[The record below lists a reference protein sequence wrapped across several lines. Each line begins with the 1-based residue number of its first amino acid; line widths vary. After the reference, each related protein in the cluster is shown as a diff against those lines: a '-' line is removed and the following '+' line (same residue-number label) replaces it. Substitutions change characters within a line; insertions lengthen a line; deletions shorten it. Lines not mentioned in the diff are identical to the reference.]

1 MRAASAKLIAL
12 LDADQFV
19 MADLYT
25 ITTVQGDVFRYTN
38 SDYDLIVAGQI
49 YSARGPIISR
59 EGISLSLGIE
69 VDNLSISIDCIDDN
83 EWNGINVVQAFH
95 NGQLDG
101 ARFKL
106 ERVFIDDSAVEMLNG
121 RFNLTNLNSGVIKL
135 FEGRIIEPELD
146 RNSIQASVASD
157 LDELNVQMPRNLYQ
171 PSCTNT
177 LFDSACGLLRQNFMV
192 QTTIEAGS
200 TTARILCQVNQPQGW
215 FTQGVIEFLD
225 GGNAGLKRTIRMHE
239 SGALLLTLPLLEVP
253 QAGQRIKVYPGCDK
267 RLETCQNRFN
277 NFSRF
282 RGAPFIPVPETA
294 V

>member
-1 MRAASAKLIAL
+1 MRAASEKLIAL

-25 ITTVQGDVFRYTN
+25 ITTVKGDIFRYTN
-38 SDYDLIVAGQI
+38 YDFDLTVSGQI
-49 YSARGPIISR
+49 YSSSGPIIRR
-59 EGISLSLGIE
+59 EGINLSLGIE
-69 VDNLSISIDCIDDN
+69 VDNLSIIIDCTDDN
-83 EWNGINVVQAFH
+83 KWNNINIVQAFH

-106 ERVFIDDSAVEMLNG
+106 ERIFMDINTPTDTTAG
-121 RFNLTNLNSGVIKL
+121 AIKL
-135 FEGRIIEPELD
+135 FEGRIIEPDLD
-146 RNSIQASVASD
+146 RNSIQANIASD

-171 PSCTNT
+171 PSCSNT
-177 LFDSACGLLRQNFMV
+177 LFDAACGLLRENFMI
-192 QTTIEAGS
+192 QTTIETGS

-225 GGNAGLKRTIRMHE
+225 GGNAGLKRTIRIHE
-239 SGALLLTLPLLEVP
+239 SGTLLLTLPLLETP
-253 QAGQRIKVYPGCDK
+253 QAGQRIIVYPGCDK

-282 RGAPFIPVPETA
+282 RGAPYIPVPETA

>member
-1 MRAASAKLIAL
+1 MRTASPKLIAL

-25 ITTVQGDVFRYTN
+25 ITTVQGDVYRYTN
-38 SDYDLIVAGQI
+38 YDFDLVVAGQV
-49 YSARGPIISR
+49 YSSEGPIISR

-69 VDNLSISIDCIDDN
+69 VDNLSVTIDVTDEQTFDGMRVI
-83 EWNGINVVQAFH
+83 QAFH
-95 NGQLDG
+95 NGQMDG

-106 ERVFIDDSAVEMLNG
+106 ERIFMDMNTPTDTSAG
-121 RFNLTNLNSGVIKL
+121 TIKL
-135 FEGRIIEPELD
+135 FEGRLIEPELD
-146 RNSIQASVASD
+146 RNSISVSVASD

-177 LFDSACGLLRQNFMV
+177 LFDGACGLLRQNFMV
-192 QTTIEAGS
+192 STTIESGS
-200 TTARILCQVNQPQGW
+200 TAARILCQVNQPQGW

-225 GGNAGLKRTIRMHE
+225 GGNSGLKRTIRLHE
-239 SGALLLTLPLLEVP
+239 SGALLLTLPLLEAP

-267 RLETCQNRFN
+267 RLETCQNRFD
-277 NFSRF
+277 NFARF

>member
-25 ITTVQGDVFRYTN
+25 ITTVQGDVYRYTN
-38 SDYDLIVAGQI
+38 YDYDLVVEGHT
-49 YSARGPIISR
+49 YSSSGPIISR

-83 EWNGINVVQAFH
+83 EWNGINVVRAFH

-106 ERVFIDDSAVEMLNG
+106 ERIFMDMNTPTDTSAG
-121 RFNLTNLNSGVIKL
+121 TIKL
-135 FEGRIIEPELD
+135 FEGRIIEPDLD

-177 LFDSACGLLRQNFMV
+177 LFDTACGLLRQNFMV
-192 QTTIEAGS
+192 QTTIESGS
-200 TTARILCQVNQPQGW
+200 TAARILCQVNQPQGW

-239 SGALLLTLPLLEVP
+239 SGALLLTLPLLEAP
-253 QAGQRIKVYPGCDK
+253 QAGQRIKVYPLLSCLCGS
-267 RLETCQNRFN
+267 EQ
-277 NFSRF
+277 
-282 RGAPFIPVPETA
+282 
-294 V
+294 

>member
-12 LDADQFV
+12 LDADQFL

-25 ITTVQGDVFRYTN
+25 ITTVQNDVYRYTN
-38 SDYDLIVAGQI
+38 YDYDLVVGGHV
-49 YSARGPIISR
+49 YKSGGPIISR

-69 VDNLSISIDCIDDN
+69 VDNLSVTIDVTDDQTF
-83 EWNGINVVQAFH
+83 EGVRVVQAFH
-95 NGQLDG
+95 NGQMDG

-106 ERVFIDDSAVEMLNG
+106 ERIFMNMNTPTNTSAG
-121 RFNLTNLNSGVIKL
+121 TIKL
-135 FEGRIIEPELD
+135 FEGRLIEPEMD
-146 RNSIQASVASD
+146 RNTISVSVASD
-157 LDELNVQMPRNLYQ
+157 LDDLNVQMPRNLYQ

-177 LFDSACGLLRQNFMV
+177 LFDSACGLLRQNHV
-192 QTTIEAGS
+192 VSTTIESGS
-200 TTARILCQVNQPQGW
+200 TASRILCQVNQPQGW

-225 GGNAGLKRTIRMHE
+225 GGNKGLKRTVRLHE
-239 SGALLLTLPLLEVP
+239 SGALLLTLPLLEEP
-253 QAGQRIKVYPGCDK
+253 QLGQRINIYPGCDK

>member
-1 MRAASAKLIAL
+1 MREASAKLIAL

-25 ITTVQGDVFRYTN
+25 ITTVQGDEFRYTN
-38 SDYDLIVAGQI
+38 YDFDLIVAGQT
-49 YSARGPIISR
+49 YNSSGPIISR

-83 EWNGINVVQAFH
+83 KWNGLNVVQAFH

-106 ERVFIDDSAVEMLNG
+106 ERIFMDINTPTDTSAG
-121 RFNLTNLNSGVIKL
+121 SIKL
-135 FEGRIIEPELD
+135 FEGRIIEPDLD

-177 LFDSACGLLRQNFMV
+177 LFDTACGLLRQNFMA
-192 QTTIEAGS
+192 QTTIESGS

-225 GGNAGLKRTIRMHE
+225 GGNSGLKRTIRIHE
-239 SGALLLTLPLLEVP
+239 SGVLLLTLPLLEAP
-253 QAGQRIKVYPGCDK
+253 QAGQQIKIYPGCDK
-267 RLETCQNRFN
+267 RLETCQSRFN
-277 NFSRF
+277 NFSQF